1 MTDEK
6 LTWENLDWEKA
17 TVEDV
22 KKIIENGGDVN
33 EEIRYASGAWR
44 EEHYEW
50 RSPLALATAAKNKDV
65 IAFLLEHNADPNYIL
80 CDRSNHWGSTNWCHE
95 PMLSL
100 AIATQDKEIIDLHLK
115 YAKDPFD
122 FFTHITKPT
131 DMRPDDRIEYVKTLV
146 KVCHPIK
153 VAIRKKDRETL
164 DKLLTFRLPEYQER
178 MFKREFAPRCGQG
191 NSGLN
196 LPRAGIW
203 GYLYAL
209 WAKKDQAE
217 RRALRQKLAEVV
229 KQGDQKQK
237 EEIIGKLL
245 GKKGTN
251 HDGTVYYSED
261 PLRRQEASEYELL
274 REKFDSETARAAHRA
289 MQLKCA
295 RLLEKVVD

>member
-1 MTDEK
+1 MTDKK
-6 LTWENLDWEKA
+6 LTWTNLDWATA

-22 KKIIENGGDVN
+22 KKIIENGGNVN
-33 EEIRYASGAWR
+33 DEVRFASGAWR

-50 RSPLALATAAKNKDV
+50 RSPLALATAAKNKEV
-65 IAFLLEHNADPNYIL
+65 IAFLLENKADPNYIL
-80 CDRSNHWGSTNWCHE
+80 CDRANHWGDTHWRHQ

-100 AIATQDKEIIDLHLK
+100 AIETQDREIIDLHLK
-115 YAKDPFD
+115 YVKDPFE

-131 DMRPDDRIEYVKTLV
+131 DMRPDDRVEYVKTLV
-146 KVCHPIK
+146 EAYHPIM
-153 VAIRKKDRETL
+153 VAIHKKDRETL
-164 DKLLTFRLPEYQER
+164 DKLLTFRLPEYQEK
-178 MFKREFAPRCGQG
+178 MFKREFEPRCGEG
-191 NSGLN
+191 EGLN
-196 LPRAGIW
+196 LPRGGIW

-237 EEIIGKLL
+237 EEIIEKLL

-251 HDGTVYYSED
+251 YDGTIYHSED

-274 REKFDSETARAAHRA
+274 RQKFDSETARAARRA
-289 MQLKCA
+289 MQMKRA
-295 RLLEKVVD
+295 RLLEKVVE